1 MAGSMAGQPL
11 FTVEQFELIR
21 RLRNSGVTKEQIQG
35 AFEML
40 ERLDRE
46 LGPIFS
52 VPISLAATFPAMAA
66 IQQVVP
72 NALSPGAAAVT
83 LGVRAMNPQA
93 NLLAQAQAQA
103 QAQVQ
108 AQVQAQAQAQ
118 AAAAAVIKQ
127 EAASAS
133 QTRKRSI
140 DALSNGDNHNHLIHN
155 LTSNKHSF
163 TNGNVPSVNDEDDV
177 ENSDEFKEFIG

>member
-1 MAGSMAGQPL
+1 MAGQPL
-11 FTVEQFELIR
+11 FTIEQFELIR

-46 LGPIFS
+46 LGPIFT
-52 VPISLAATFPAMAA
+52 VPISLATTFPAMAA

-72 NALSPGAAAVT
+72 NALSPGAAVT

-118 AAAAAVIKQ
+118 AAAAAAIKQ
-127 EAASAS
+127 DAASG

-140 DALSNGDNHNHLIHN
+140 DALSNGDNHNHIMHN

-163 TNGNVPSVNDEDDV
+163 TNGNATNGNEDDDI
-177 ENSDEFKEFIG
+177 ENSEEFKEFIA